1 MSSSWIIAEVIHG
14 VIHTY
19 IRYRQTQQVA
29 LQGLGML
36 STFKIEVKVPKEL
49 TRFLSGADVQKAIN
63 RTLDRAVR
71 AGRAEAIRIIQ
82 QQYNVKSTMLRGRL
96 KVWIEP
102 SQSRG
107 VIEATGGRL
116 PLKMFDPK
124 QVITFR
130 NQKSGGIYS
139 RLRKAKAG
147 RPSAGV
153 TVQIRRGKRVP
164 VQGGFIA
171 LQGDVFKRKAPPRL
185 PIKSLVTV
193 GVPGMF
199 SSRDVMEPV
208 KQKILETWNK
218 NIVHEL
224 TKGFQYGKK

>member
-1 MSSSWIIAEVIHG
+1 
-14 VIHTY
+14 
-19 IRYRQTQQVA
+19 
-29 LQGLGML
+29 
-36 STFKIEVKVPKEL
+36 
-49 TRFLSGADVQKAIN
+49 
-63 RTLDRAVR
+63 
-71 AGRAEAIRIIQ
+71 
-82 QQYNVKSTMLRGRL
+82 MLRGRL

-124 QVITFR
+124 QIITLR

-171 LQGDVFKRKAPPRL
+171 LQGDVFGKAPL
-185 PIKSLVTV
+185 APIKSLSI
-193 GVPGMF
+193 GVQGMF

-208 KQKILETWNK
+208 KQKIRNVNK